1 MSRTFVGFGLGPI
14 QAGLF
19 LLEALRSGNF
29 SRLVVS
35 EIDRI
40 LVEAVRGNRGTFTV
54 NVAHL
59 DRLESADVT
68 GVDAYDPA
76 DPKDRPALLAAI
88 GEAEELA
95 TAIPAVEGYTRG
107 GDASVARLL
116 AHGLTDGRPRI
127 IYAAENHNFAA
138 ELLEQAVLAERPGF
152 PRESTAFLNT
162 VIGKMSR
169 VTADPTEMAQS
180 GLKPLVPGFGRAYL
194 VEAFNRILISRVR
207 LAGFRRGITVFEE
220 KDSLLPFEE
229 AKLYGHNA
237 SHALL
242 AYLGYMAGYDFIAE
256 AAADERIAAV
266 AREAFLQESG
276 AALCLKH
283 SRLGDPLFTPAGY
296 QAYAE
301 DLLERMA
308 NPHLHDTVARVAR
321 QPARK
326 LAYGDR
332 IFGTMRLALQF
343 GVQPTRMA
351 LAAAGA
357 LLYLK
362 QEGRPLPPGKAPA
375 SLLSPAE
382 AEALL
387 LRLWGEE
394 AREDDL
400 APQLLSLTK
409 DALERLGEFR
419 RAVGSQGG

>member
-1 MSRTFVGFGLGPI
+1 VSRTFVGFGLGPI

-29 SRLVVS
+29 RRLVVS
-35 EIDRI
+35 EVDRT
-40 LVEAVRGNRGTFTV
+40 LVEAVRRNRGTCTI

-59 DRLESADVT
+59 DKLESADVA
-68 GVDAYDPA
+68 GVEVYDPT
-76 DPKDRPALLAAI
+76 DPRDRPALLAAI

-95 TAIPAVEGYTRG
+95 TAIPAVEAYTEG
-107 GDASVARLL
+107 GQASVASLL
-116 AHGLTDGRPRI
+116 AHGLTRGRPRI

-138 ELLEQAVLAERPGF
+138 ELLEQAVRAERPDF
-152 PRESTAFLNT
+152 PRETTGFLNT

-169 VTADPTEMAQS
+169 ATADPGEMAQL
-180 GLKPLVPGFGRAYL
+180 GLRPLVPGFGRAYL
-194 VEAFNRILISRVR
+194 VEAFNRILVSRVR

-237 SHALL
+237 IHALL
-242 AYLGYMAGYDFIAE
+242 AYLGYVAGYDFIAE
-256 AAADERIAAV
+256 AAADERIASV
-266 AREAFLQESG
+266 ARAAFLAESG
-276 AALCLKH
+276 APLCRKH
-283 SRLGDPLFTPAGY
+283 GRLGDPLFTPAGY
-296 QAYAE
+296 QAYAL
-301 DLLERMA
+301 DLLARMA

-332 IFGTMRLALQF
+332 IFGTIRLALECA
-343 GVQPTRMA
+343 VRPTRMA

-362 QEGRPLPPGKAPA
+362 QDGQLLPRGQAPA

-382 AEALL
+382 AEATL
-387 LRLWGEE
+387 LRLWGKE
-394 AREDDL
+394 ARQDDL
-400 APQLLSLTK
+400 APQLLALTK
-409 DALERLGEFR
+409 GALERSGEFQ
-419 RAVGSQGG
+419 RAVGGEGG

>member
-35 EIDRI
+35 EIDHA
-40 LVEAVRGNRGTFTV
+40 LVEAVRGNGGTFTV

-68 GVDAYDPA
+68 GVEVYDPA
-76 DPKDRPALLAAI
+76 DPEDRPALLSAI

-95 TAIPAVEGYTRG
+95 TAIPAVEGYARG

-116 AHGLTDGRPRI
+116 ACGLTGGRLRI

-138 ELLEQAVLAERPGF
+138 ELLEQAVLAERPDF
-152 PRESTAFLNT
+152 PREATAFLNT

-180 GLKPLVPGFGRAYL
+180 GLTPLVPGFGRAYL

-207 LAGFRRGITVFEE
+207 LAGVRLGITVFEE

-237 SHALL
+237 IHALL
-242 AYLGYMAGYDFIAE
+242 AYVGYVAGCHFIAE
-256 AAADERIAAV
+256 AAADERIASV

-276 AALCLKH
+276 APLCRKH
-283 SRLGDPLFTPAGY
+283 SRLGDPLFTPVGY
-296 QAYAE
+296 QTYAE

-326 LAYGDR
+326 LAYADR

-351 LAAAGA
+351 LAAASA
-357 LLYLK
+357 LIYLK
-362 QEGRPLPPGKAPA
+362 QDGRPLPPARAPA

-382 AEALL
+382 AEARLL
-387 LRLWGEE
+387 PLWGEE

-400 APQLLSLTK
+400 APQLLLLTK
-409 DALERLGEFR
+409 DALAGLGDFQR
-419 RAVGSQGG
+419 GAIGKSR